1 MFYKRFKRIICFDIC
16 LLCIINVFS
25 ANKVSAATDG
35 KKILIIA
42 SYNATNE
49 WEQTILNGIRESLN
63 PNDVLNVEYLDT
75 NASKSTEYDDNF
87 LSLLNMKYMDKYI
100 SCIIFLDDE
109 AVEFA
114 RANLFNEKAFCYK
127 TPMLFAGANQMTVL
141 SDKEKEFISVIM
153 SDKSALNTVNIM
165 IDTLPKL
172 KHIYL
177 LIDDSKYC
185 KEMESDV
192 ASMPLFNDGID
203 VSVLRIVNIET
214 LDTTLSKLNKEDT
227 AILLSG
233 TYSSISNESKL
244 PSKIVI
250 DYLKQ
255 HTDVPIYTTLNSYVV
270 AGAIG
275 GIVDSGEKLGEMC
288 IEFVEKTLFK
298 DSSKKGGYLITP
310 QQGDLKTSLFNF
322 KSIREYNI
330 NPLYFP
336 PNSVYLNKK
345 FYDILLPEQEVLI
358 VWIILFGIVVIIIF
372 LIILTISNKR
382 KALSEHVKL
391 IESQQREAI
400 KTDYIII
407 MSHEFRT
414 PLNIIKS
421 ITELLIDKIHKGN
434 IDEEYLID
442 KLNMIMKNSDRL
454 NKTINNSIDVSKIEA
469 GVMNS
474 NFKMYNIVELVE
486 DIVTSSVDYAEKN
499 NVEIVFDTAEEEI
512 YTAVDK
518 KSLDRIILNLLSN
531 AVKNIPGKGSIY
543 VKCEKRDNNTLI
555 TIKDTG
561 TGISL
566 EAQHHIFEK
575 FYQARN
581 SASTR
586 SYEGSGLG
594 LYIVKSLIDLLKGH
608 IELNSQLG
616 EGTTFTITI
625 PITIVDEFPSSSD
638 ENEDLNYLTKM
649 EFSDL

>member
-1 MFYKRFKRIICFDIC
+1 MICKRLKRILCFTICVLSIVNIFYI
-16 LLCIINVFS
+16 
-25 ANKVSAATDG
+25 NKVSAATDG
-35 KKILIIA
+35 KNILIIA

-49 WEQTILNGIRESLN
+49 WEQTILNGIRASLN

-75 NASKSTEYDDNF
+75 NASKSTDYNENF

-100 SCIIFLDDE
+100 SCIIGLDDE

-141 SDKEKEFISVIM
+141 SDKEKEFVSVIM
-153 SDKSALNTVNIM
+153 GDKSSLNTVNIM
-165 IDTLPKL
+165 IDTLPQL

-177 LIDDSKYC
+177 LVDDSKYC
-185 KEMESDV
+185 KEMENDV
-192 ASMPLFNDGID
+192 ASMPLFNEGID

-214 LDTTLSKLNKEDT
+214 LDNTLYKLNKEDT
-227 AILLSG
+227 AILLCG
-233 TYSSISNESKL
+233 TYSSIFSESTL
-244 PSKIVI
+244 PSKGVI

-255 HTDVPIYTTLNSYVV
+255 HTAVPIYTTLNSYVV

-275 GIVDSGEKLGEMC
+275 GIVDNGEKLGEMC
-288 IEFVEKTLFK
+288 VEFVEKTLFN

-310 QQGDLKTSLFNF
+310 QQGKLKTSLFNF
-322 KSIREYNI
+322 KSIREYDI
-330 NPLYFP
+330 NPLDCP

-345 FYDILLPEQEVLI
+345 FYNILLPKQEVLI
-358 VWIILFGIVVIIIF
+358 VWIVLCGTVVIIIL
-372 LIILTISNKR
+372 LIILTILNKR
-382 KALSEHVKL
+382 KASSEHAKL
-391 IESQQREAI
+391 IEAQQREAI

-421 ITELLIDKIHKGN
+421 ITELLIDKVHKGN
-434 IDEEYLID
+434 LDQEYLLD
-442 KLNMIMKNSDRL
+442 KMNMIMKNSDRL
-454 NKTINNSIDVSKIEA
+454 NKTINNSIDVSKIES

-486 DIVTSSVDYAEKN
+486 DIVTSSADYAEKN
-499 NVEIVFDTAEEEI
+499 NVEIVFDTEEEEI
-512 YTAVDK
+512 YTGVDK
-518 KSLDRIILNLLSN
+518 KSIDRIMLNLLSN
-531 AVKNIPGKGSIY
+531 SVKSIPDKGSIH
-543 VKCEKRDNNTLI
+543 VKCERKDNNIVI
-555 TIKDTG
+555 TVEDTG

-608 IELNSQLG
+608 IELSSQLG
-616 EGTTFTITI
+616 EGTTVTITI
-625 PITIVDEFPSSSD
+625 PITIVDEYPSSSD